1 MHNRLSSILLTSII
15 IASCGG
21 GGGGGSSSGG
31 SGGGYGEGGGSGGGS
46 GSTNTAP
53 ELTGVT
59 NYSIPENTTSITTI
73 QANDAENNTLTF
85 TLTGADASLFSIGA
99 YSGALAFRSAPN
111 FEQPQSASSD
121 NTYNLSV
128 SVSDGSLSDSQSLVQ
143 KFTLMMRQT

>member
-15 IASCGG
+15 LASCGG

-59 NYSIPENTTSITTI
+59 NYSIPENTTSISTI
-73 QANDAENNTLTF
+73 KQTM
-85 TLTGADASLFSIGA
+85 
-99 YSGALAFRSAPN
+99 
-111 FEQPQSASSD
+111 
-121 NTYNLSV
+121 
-128 SVSDGSLSDSQSLVQ
+128 Q
-143 KFTLMMRQT
+143 KITPYFYINRC